1 MTSKAGGV
9 ICLWDLGAGPSP
21 AAAIEVVRSQVE
33 RLFGLDVVIWA
44 GHERPTH
51 VFDARRGQASST
63 AILEWLLEH
72 EPAPA
77 RKTLAISD
85 MDLFIPIL
93 TFVFGEAQLGG
104 RAAVVS
110 TARLVPSNV
119 LPGDHRLFT
128 TRLLKEAAHELGH
141 TFGLVHCSVR
151 ECVMSRSASLLEVDA
166 KSARFCSDCWTR
178 YLDQRDHPGGTDE

>member
-1 MTSKAGGV
+1 MIALHVADGQEYPFLPDIVHRLQNALRTEVRPVRSFLNLSFAYDSSRNQYNSSAILRRLLDVLPPGSSKI
-9 ICLWDLGAGPSP
+9 ICLT
-21 AAAIEVVRSQVE
+21 
-33 RLFGLDVVIWA
+33 DV
-44 GHERPTH
+44 
-51 VFDARRGQASST
+51 
-63 AILEWLLEH
+63 
-72 EPAPA
+72 
-77 RKTLAISD
+77 
-85 MDLFIPIL
+85 DLFIPIL